1 MAVTPHRKA
10 RDEGKAGKP
19 ASAGSESGQ
28 RRLAA
33 VLAFGVLAGLAFFY
47 LHRGL
52 IEGGAFVSLL
62 TLAFGVGLVTLIWNR
77 ITHITILGSEIKLQ
91 RLTKEAQTLVGEL
104 DSGKADLYRTAL
116 RLVQHASSTAQD
128 EDSETLGARGA
139 DLVELLGA
147 IDRARLLEVLD
158 GDALS
163 AADRLIGDMS
173 QTLLP
178 AAESSSVSR
187 GEKTPAPDIET
198 LETRLAQHDIHRA
211 GIKGAGVG
219 KDDAPA
225 RAVVA
230 LKALLRYRKR
240 LLEIAE
246 AKGTTSP

>member
-1 MAVTPHRKA
+1 MAVTPRRKA
-10 RDEGKAGKP
+10 EDEGKADKP
-19 ASAGSESGQ
+19 GSADLARGP

-91 RLTKEAQTLVGEL
+91 RLTQQAESLLGEL
-104 DSGKADLYRTAL
+104 DVGKADLYRTSL
-116 RLVQHASSTAQD
+116 RLVQHAATAQE
-128 EDSETLGARGA
+128 EDTETLGARGA
-139 DLVELLGA
+139 DLVELLET

-163 AADRLIGDMS
+163 ATDRLIGDMS
-173 QTLLP
+173 RALLP
-178 AAESSSVSR
+178 AAESSSTTEKEVS
-187 GEKTPAPDIET
+187 PPDIEA
-198 LETRLAQHDIHRA
+198 LQARLARHDNHRV
-211 GIKGAGVG
+211 GIQGADVG
-219 KDDAPA
+219 KDDAPD
-225 RAVVA
+225 RAAAA
-230 LKALLRYRKR
+230 LRALLRYRRR

-246 AKGTTSP
+246 AKGTAET